1 MIGIY
6 KIKIADYFYFGS
18 SKNIKNRI
26 KQHSY
31 QLKKSCHGN
40 SFMQNVFDKYGI
52 FEWEVVELCA
62 LDIRIERENSYIK
75 EHNDNKFCMNIGCRK
90 DFDANESYLIQ
101 LEKHYKDVPSILIA
115 IKDFDYKEESL
126 EKLNNL
132 IIRYAK

>member
-6 KIKIADYFYFGS
+6 KIKIANYFYFGS

-40 SFMQNVFDKYGI
+40 SFMQNVFDKYGV

-75 EHNDNKFCMNIGCRK
+75 EYNDDKFCMNLGCRK
-90 DFDANESYLIQ
+90 EFDANESCLIQ
-101 LEKHYKDVPSILIA
+101 LEKHYKDVPNILMA
-115 IKDFDYKEESL
+115 IKNFNDKQISL
-126 EKLNNL
+126 ENLNDL
-132 IIRYAK
+132 IIRHTK